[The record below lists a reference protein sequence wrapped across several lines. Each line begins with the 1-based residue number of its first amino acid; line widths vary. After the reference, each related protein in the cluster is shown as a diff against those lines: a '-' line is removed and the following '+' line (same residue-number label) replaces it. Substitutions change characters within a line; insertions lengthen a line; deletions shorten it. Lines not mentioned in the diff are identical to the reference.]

1 MNDFQNT
8 DRNDN
13 NISAF
18 FANTNKNT
26 NLEQYLQSLSP
37 ETLNQ
42 LAKPNRE
49 VLQIIQNNVAQMLG
63 GLPPQHFKVAV
74 TTDRESLG
82 QLLAS
87 AMMTG
92 YFLKGAEN
100 RMVIEKQFQDA
111 Q

>member
-1 MNDFQNT
+1 MNNFQNT
-8 DRNDN
+8 DRNNLSD
-13 NISAF
+13 F
-18 FANTNKNT
+18 FTNTNNSN

-42 LAKPNRE
+42 LAKPNQE

-63 GLPPQHFKVAV
+63 GLPPQQFKIAI

-87 AMMTG
+87 AMITG

-100 RMVIEKQFQDA
+100 RMVIEKQFQ
-111 Q
+111 

>member
-8 DRNDN
+8 DRNDL
-13 NISAF
+13 SEF
-18 FANTNKNT
+18 FTDADRGN
-26 NLEQYLQSLSP
+26 NLEEYLQSLSP
-37 ETLNQ
+37 ETVTQ
-42 LAKPNRE
+42 LAKPDRE
-49 VLQIIQNNVAQMLG
+49 VLQIIQNNVTQMLG
-63 GLPPQHFKVAV
+63 TLPPQQFKVAI

-100 RMVIEKQFQDA
+100 RMAIEKQFDEVH
-111 Q
+111 

>member
-8 DRNDN
+8 DRNDL
-13 NISAF
+13 SELF
-18 FANTNKNT
+18 SNTNKSN

-37 ETLNQ
+37 ETLSQ
-42 LAKPNRE
+42 LSKPNRE
-49 VLQIIQNNVAQMLG
+49 VLQIIHNNVAQMLG
-63 GLPPQHFKVAV
+63 GLPPQQFKVTV
-74 TTDRESLG
+74 STNRENLG

-100 RMVIEKQFQDA
+100 RMAIEQQFSEPK
-111 Q
+111 